1 MEKRVKI
8 ELVEIVNDSSNTDEV
23 AKVVT
28 AVYRPVSEAKEWAKK
43 KNAGLDFYGNRQ
55 WVICD

>member
-1 MEKRVKI
+1 MEKKVKI
-8 ELVEIVNDSSNTDEV
+8 ELVELVNSPNNTGEM

-28 AVYRPVSEAKEWAKK
+28 AVYRPASEAKEWAKK
-43 KNAGLDFYGNRQ
+43 KNAAIDFYGNRQ